1 MKRNRAIAI
10 LVAALLCLL
19 MVGGVLAA
27 ESFRV
32 ARQVLGSGGERVT
45 SANLV
50 LVGTLGEAIATERTA
65 SEAYGLS
72 SGFWWSPWYASY
84 LPLILN
90 R

>member
-19 MVGGVLAA
+19 MVGSALADD
-27 ESFRV
+27 SLRI
-32 ARQVLGSGGERVT
+32 ARQVFGSGGEQAT
-45 SANLV
+45 GANLV
-50 LVGTLGEAIATERTA
+50 LVGTLGESIATERAA

-72 SGFWWSPWYASY
+72 SGFWWSPWQASY
-84 LPLILN
+84 LPLTLK